1 MKETIE
7 IYQEDGKLVAYL
19 CPSEDKK
26 QLLADF
32 YTNASPLE
40 GTKPEDYAS
49 PEVVSGFVIL
59 MAFGHQ
65 LFQLCMDVMDGKPDT
80 QQQARDLFYKISNSV
95 LEYHDPEQPKI
106 T

>member
-1 MKETIE
+1 MKATIE

-19 CPSEDKK
+19 CSPENKK

-40 GTKPEDYAS
+40 GTNPEDYAS

-65 LFQLCMDVMDGKPDT
+65 LFQMCMDVMEGKPDT
-80 QQQARDLFYKISNSV
+80 QQQARYLFDKINNSV
-95 LEYHDPEQPKI
+95 ETYDTEQPKI